1 MSTPPTAASSRSGAV
16 LIVVAAMSAL
26 LATMALAFLMRQRS
40 SAEDS
45 ILLEQDVQARIMLI
59 AACNYIQEGSRIG
72 YDDGVDPFHREA
84 FGWVDV
90 REVDSHGAPVM
101 GPNCRGASPSS
112 VVPLFDAT
120 PREVSGR
127 NGSSVDRPA
136 WPALFAV
143 ARCPMYVMVRPPY
156 AVQLTTAYNP
166 IASDPANPAFGR
178 PYLTSPDPMP
188 VVVKPMSTP
197 TALNDYLTG
206 DLRARVDSTG
216 RSWFRVYRDG
226 MDTFVITCGAGG
238 SLGFN
243 NWNEVLG
250 AGAGGTFNNDHGMFL
265 TLLDQEVRL
274 WYRVQWSA
282 AVATPEVHNIK
293 NSWVDNL
300 GSVYDDYYVSFPM
313 NSSQSIR
320 SQSHCKNMGG
330 TFRYIERLRY
340 QPTNY

>member
-1 MSTPPTAASSRSGAV
+1 MSMPPAPATARSGAV
-16 LIVVAAMSAL
+16 LIVVAGLSAL
-26 LATMALAFLMRQRS
+26 LAAMALAFIVRQRS

-84 FGWVDV
+84 FGWIDV
-90 REVDSHGAPVM
+90 RELDSAGAPVI
-101 GPNCRGASPSS
+101 GPNCRGASPST
-112 VVPLFDAT
+112 VVPLYAAT

-127 NGSSVDRPA
+127 NGQTVDRPS
-136 WPALFAV
+136 WPALFSV

-156 AVQLTTAYNP
+156 AVQLTAAYNP
-166 IASDPANPAFGR
+166 ISSDPSNPAFGR

-188 VVVKPMSTP
+188 VVTRPMSSP
-197 TALNDYLTG
+197 TALSDYLTG
-206 DLRARVDSTG
+206 DQSARSNSAG

-226 MDTFVITCGAGG
+226 PDTFVITCGAGG

-243 NWNEVLG
+243 NWNEVIG
-250 AGAGGTFNNDHGMFL
+250 AGAQLQFNNDLAMFL
-265 TLLDQEVRL
+265 ALLDQEVRL

-293 NSWVDNL
+293 NAWVDGN
-300 GSVYDDYYVSFPM
+300 SQDYYVSFPM

-330 TFRYIERLRY
+330 TFRYIERLRN